1 MSSARIG
8 NRLSFTNAKKKS
20 RDKKFHGQSQSGRG
34 NSMKGER
41 KVGLAVKIDVN
52 KIDATKKIIKLL
64 IRIYILSPY
73 K

>member
-1 MSSARIG
+1 
-8 NRLSFTNAKKKS
+8 
-20 RDKKFHGQSQSGRG
+20 
-34 NSMKGER
+34 MKGER

-64 IRIYILSPY
+64 IRMYILSPN